1 MRGDTDMIIRRTTP
15 DDAIALL
22 RLASLDSQRPLG
34 SDALVAVVDGQ
45 IHAAVSLSDGRA
57 VADPFRPTAELVDL
71 LRMRAEQLEAPRM
84 PARSRLARL
93 LPARGATA
101 DA

>member
-1 MRGDTDMIIRRTTP
+1 MIIRRTTP
-15 DDAIALL
+15 DDAIALM

-34 SDALVAVVDGQ
+34 PDALVAVVDGQ
-45 IHAAVSLSDGRA
+45 IHAAVSLGDGRA
-57 VADPFRPTAELVDL
+57 IADPFRHTAELVDL
-71 LRMRAEQLEAPRM
+71 LRMRAEQLEVPSLE
-84 PARSRLARL
+84 PRSRLARL